1 MLNLSIVM
9 FRAFL
14 LFLLF
19 QDPTVSIASP
29 QTGMTLRGQVEILG
43 TMDVPNFA
51 SAELAFGFVD
61 AAGIA
66 SNPADAWF
74 IIQTFPQPKVDSPLA
89 VWDTTSVTDG
99 DYNLRLRVRLQDGS
113 FQDSVVTGVKIRND
127 LPEPTVTP
135 TEDLQPISSA
145 VAPPTNVPATPTR
158 AVFVQPTSLPS
169 NPAALK
175 TSQVYATFGRGA
187 FIALGLFVILS
198 FLLRLRKD

>member
-29 QTGMTLRGQVEILG
+29 QTGMTVRGQVEILG
-43 TMDVPNFA
+43 TMNVPNFA

-61 AAGIA
+61 AAG
-66 SNPADAWF
+66 DAWF
-74 IIQTFPQPKVDSPLA
+74 TIQTFPQPKVDPPLA
-89 VWDTTSVTDG
+89 VWDTTSITDG
-99 DYNLRLRVRLQDGS
+99 DYNLRLRVVFQDGS

-127 LPEPTVTP
+127 LPEPTATP
-135 TEDLQPISSA
+135 TQDLQPISSA
-145 VAPPTNVPATPTR
+145 VALVTTIPATPSR
-158 AVFVQPTSLPS
+158 LSFAQPTSLPS
-169 NPAALK
+169 NPAAL
-175 TSQVYATFGRGA
+175 TTPQVYATFGRGA

>member
-1 MLNLSIVM
+1 MRRLI
-9 FRAFL
+9 L
-14 LFLLF
+14 LFTLLF
-19 QDPTVSIASP
+19 QGPTISIASP

-61 AAGIA
+61 AAGDA

-74 IIQTFPQPKVDSPLA
+74 SIQTFPQPKVDPPLA

-99 DYNLRLRVRLQDGS
+99 DYNLRLRVVFQDGS
-113 FQDSVVTGVKIRND
+113 FQDSVVAGVKIRND
-127 LPEPTVTP
+127 LPEPIVTP
-135 TEDLQPISSA
+135 MEDLQPMSSA
-145 VAPPTNVPATPTR
+145 VALVTNIPATPTR
-158 AVFVQPTSLPS
+158 LSFVQPTSLPS
-169 NPAALK
+169 NPAAL
-175 TSQVYATFGRGA
+175 TTPQVYATFGRGA